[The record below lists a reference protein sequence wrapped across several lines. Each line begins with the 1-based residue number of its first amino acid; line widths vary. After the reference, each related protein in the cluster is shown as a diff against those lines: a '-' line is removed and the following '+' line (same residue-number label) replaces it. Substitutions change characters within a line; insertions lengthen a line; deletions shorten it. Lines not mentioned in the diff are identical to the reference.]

1 MTDQNAPAPGWYP
14 DPQGS
19 GALRWW
25 DGAHWTEHAAPVP
38 APAPA
43 FAPAAA
49 GPSPYGAPY
58 APARRRPLPAD
69 TPIYT
74 PWIWLVAAL
83 PLVSTLLLFLLHP
96 QPVFASTS
104 GSPSRVVVTDPMAL
118 LGGPVYFL
126 VIGIGWLI
134 TAACIVFSWLDYRE
148 LVRRGVERPFH
159 WAWSFLGIVYPDRP
173 QRRGARSRRRPRP
186 RPDVGRDR
194 RDRCELRHRAGLVDH
209 ARRADPG
216 HALHPGPP
224 WRLRTRC
231 QDGPASS
238 VMMVVVRPLAVALET
253 SHSQA

>member
-49 GPSPYGAPY
+49 GPSPYGVPY

-134 TAACIVFSWLDYRE
+134 TAACIVFAWLDYRE

-159 WAWSFLGIVYPDRP
+159 WAWSFFGIVYPI
-173 QRRGARSRRRPRP
+173 GRS
-186 RPDVGRDR
+186 
-194 RDRCELRHRAGLVDH
+194 
-209 ARRADPG
+209 
-216 HALHPGPP
+216 
-224 WRLRTRC
+224 
-231 QDGPASS
+231 
-238 VMMVVVRPLAVALET
+238 VVVRGVAGGRGLAPMWVAIGVTVASFVIALVWSIT
-253 SHSQA
+253 LVAQILGTLSTQVPPGA